1 MIKYLIIEK
10 DKNIIKNINEVLK
23 DFNEFNYI
31 GATNDDDSSMNIILK
46 DSPDL
51 IFINLDGII
60 DNPFNFIKELNQF
73 KEIIPEFIGISS
85 SKENAYKAIKSNFF
99 DFYLTPV
106 KELEVRKSVLRF
118 QKKKSLN
125 QKKTVCLKSYRDY
138 QYIETDEILFLKA
151 DNNTTDIYLENG
163 KIVNAFKTLKTF
175 EKSLPGNFIRIHK
188 SYIINKD
195 YVSRVNFGKSICSL
209 KLENNIIPFTHTYI
223 DKVKVLN
230 NDLNQSSISA

>member
-1 MIKYLIIEK
+1 MDLIKYLIIEK

-31 GATNDDDSSMNIILK
+31 GATNNDESSMNIILK

-60 DNPFNFIKELNQF
+60 EDPFYFIKELNQF

-99 DFYLTPV
+99 DFYLTPI

-118 QKKKSLN
+118 QKKKIIKS
-125 QKKTVCLKSYRDY
+125 KKNGLFK
-138 QYIETDEILFLKA
+138 IL
-151 DNNTTDIYLENG
+151 
-163 KIVNAFKTLKTF
+163 
-175 EKSLPGNFIRIHK
+175 
-188 SYIINKD
+188 
-195 YVSRVNFGKSICSL
+195 
-209 KLENNIIPFTHTYI
+209 
-223 DKVKVLN
+223 
-230 NDLNQSSISA
+230 